1 MTLISYQDA
10 ATRLGIPAE
19 DRDGFFD
26 FVSSFEGRQLGGVR
40 PDLFQHIAEDYLLD
54 GAYRGSTLESRVLEA
69 RLSDG
74 LPLLEAISVASR
86 LAASPASAEGYHLLV
101 HTLRT
106 QIAYMPGKRLTGDQ
120 LALVMA
126 VPDEDRSAFVE
137 LLYNW
142 LADEEEWQEQVSGRG
157 YSVGSEPIPRTIL
170 DEFWESYPLSQPYPG
185 SDLEAEVLANR
196 AVLVRSVG
204 EAKRVLF
211 RMYEYGKANP
221 DRPVGALRGFFTC
234 LQEGLS
240 SYAFEEAPPALKAA

>member
-1 MTLISYQDA
+1 
-10 ATRLGIPAE
+10 
-19 DRDGFFD
+19 
-26 FVSSFEGRQLGGVR
+26 
-40 PDLFQHIAEDYLLD
+40 
-54 GAYRGSTLESRVLEA
+54 
-69 RLSDG
+69 
-74 LPLLEAISVASR
+74 
-86 LAASPASAEGYHLLV
+86 
-101 HTLRT
+101 
-106 QIAYMPGKRLTGDQ
+106 
-120 LALVMA
+120 MA